1 MSKLVFGDLVSVLIP
16 ACHHQEFLLQ
26 TLDTVFDQ
34 TYQNIELILLVDGS
48 SDAETEKAKSWALEK
63 KANDRFVH
71 LLIEKNEVNSGLPG
85 TMNKGLSVSQGKALT
100 ILNSGDLYA
109 KNRIEK
115 LMRAA
120 EEHQSDW
127 LFSTIRVIDEKG
139 GRSLTETASA
149 IEAHYD
155 WFTNDPAVGFT
166 LLRKN
171 LVTTAGNLF
180 FSRALFNQIGGFCNL
195 RYCHDW
201 DFALQS
207 CLISEPTW
215 INEPL
220 YEYRIHED
228 QTFIIDNAEKYL
240 ESQIVYRRYFEA
252 CMAGNCL
259 NPNAPWFSNWHGFFE
274 KWIEENQ
281 DLVRIFD
288 LVGHERIKFDSLSN
302 MVNRSYS

>member
-16 ACHHQEFLLQ
+16 ACHYQEFLIQ

-34 TYQNIELILLVDGS
+34 TYQNIELILLFDGS
-48 SDAETEKAKSWALEK
+48 SNAVAEKVKSWALEK

-71 LLIEKNEVNSGLPG
+71 LLIEKNEVNPSLPC
-85 TMNKGLSVSQGKALT
+85 TMNKGLSASQGNALT
-100 ILNSGDLYA
+100 ILNPGDLYA
-109 KNRIEK
+109 KNRIES

-139 GRSLTETASA
+139 ERSFTENASA
-149 IEAHYD
+149 IEACCD
-155 WFTNDPAVGFT
+155 WFSNDPAVGFT

-171 LVTTAGNLF
+171 IVTTAGNLF
-180 FSRALFNQIGGFCNL
+180 FSRALFNQVGGFCNL

-207 CLISEPTW
+207 CLISEPGW

-220 YEYRIHED
+220 YEYRIHD
-228 QTFIIDNAEKYL
+228 NQTFIIDNAEKYL

-259 NPNAPWFSNWHGFFE
+259 NPNAPWFSNWPGFFE
-274 KWIEENQ
+274 NWIEENQ
-281 DLVRIFD
+281 ELERAFD
-288 LVGHERIKFDSLSN
+288 LVGHNRIKYDLLSN
-302 MVNRSYS
+302 LINCSFS